1 MEYAFCY
8 VQTFLMPSIIMMM
21 IASFQWWRPVEC
33 YTATSAIITHFCTLF
48 NSRSPCQMFVKI
60 QIGHVTNIMPLILSI
75 YMIRELKTFTI
86 KPVVQNMVKSK
97 LHTLVCLKVFLSAT
111 TIAYCKLSTST
122 IICDQNTTNFT
133 RLYYCLVVP
142 GLIWF

>member
-1 MEYAFCY
+1 
-8 VQTFLMPSIIMMM
+8 MPSIIMIV

-33 YTATSAIITHFCTLF
+33 YTATSSIITHFCTLF
-48 NSRSPCQMFVKI
+48 NSLSSCQMFVKI
-60 QIGHVTNIMPLILSI
+60 KIGHVIIIMPQIFSI
-75 YMIRELKTFTI
+75 CMIRELKTFTI

-133 RLYYCLVVP
+133 RLYYCLVIP
-142 GLIWF
+142 GLIWL